1 MRDHIPFYA
10 EPMRVVLVILIG
22 LALLGTLGV
31 LFAGLI
37 TLAQP
42 NHDPKKSNM
51 LMRWRIV
58 LQGTAL
64 LLIALLLLLA
74 SH

>member
-1 MRDHIPFYA
+1 MRLI
-10 EPMRVVLVILIG
+10 LVILIG
-22 LALLGTLGV
+22 LALIATLGV
-31 LFAGLI
+31 LFAGVI

-42 NHDPKKSNM
+42 QHDPRRSNM

-64 LLIALLLLLA
+64 LLLALLFLVTR
-74 SH
+74 

>member
-1 MRDHIPFYA
+1 MRLI
-10 EPMRVVLVILIG
+10 LVILIG
-22 LALLGTLGV
+22 LALLATLGV
-31 LFAGLI
+31 LFAGVI

-42 NHDPKKSNM
+42 KHDPRRSNM

-64 LLIALLLLLA
+64 LLLALLFLVA
-74 SH
+74 R

>member
-1 MRDHIPFYA
+1 MRLI
-10 EPMRVVLVILIG
+10 LVILIG
-22 LALLGTLGV
+22 LALIATLGV
-31 LFAGLI
+31 LFAGVI

-42 NHDPKKSNM
+42 QHDPRRSNM

-64 LLIALLLLLA
+64 LLLALLFLV
-74 SH
+74 SR

>member
-1 MRDHIPFYA
+1 MRI
-10 EPMRVVLVILIG
+10 VLLLLVG

-42 NHDPKKSNM
+42 NHDPRRSNM
-51 LMRWRIV
+51 LMRWRVV

-64 LLIALLLLLA
+64 LLLAILLLLA
-74 SH
+74 RG

>member
-1 MRDHIPFYA
+1 MHIIL
-10 EPMRVVLVILIG
+10 LVLIG

-31 LFAGLI
+31 LFAGVI

-42 NHDPKKSNM
+42 NHDPRRSNA
-51 LMRWRIV
+51 LMRWRVV

-64 LLIALLLLLA
+64 LLLALLLALA
-74 SH
+74 RG

>member
-1 MRDHIPFYA
+1 MRLI
-10 EPMRVVLVILIG
+10 LVILTG

-31 LFAGLI
+31 LFAGVI

-42 NHDPKKSNM
+42 NHDPRRSNR

-58 LQGTAL
+58 LQGTA
-64 LLIALLLLLA
+64 ILLLA
-74 SH
+74 LLIGLSR